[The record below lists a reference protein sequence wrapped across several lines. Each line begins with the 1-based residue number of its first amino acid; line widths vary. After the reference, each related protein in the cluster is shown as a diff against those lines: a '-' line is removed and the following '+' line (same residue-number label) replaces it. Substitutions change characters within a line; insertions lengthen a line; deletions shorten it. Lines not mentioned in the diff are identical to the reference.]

1 MSAVRST
8 HTILAGLALATL
20 VAPSL
25 IAEPRLG
32 PGGAILHEPVPS
44 TSTRGEIPVFVY
56 DPRATSEL
64 PQEIHVGT
72 EVLPAPAVAA
82 RPTADE
88 RPYDDRTG
96 AGPGEVGEH
105 NAPPGFEPRGSLGN
119 AARPDRDTGKEAD
132 LEYHASFDPSVVPFK
147 RNRALNHVDANGDLT
162 LVGGKHI
169 PVPVIGH
176 RVGAGREVFWGS
188 VMVHARADEAIPL
201 PTVAPDSRVLAYET
215 EPKRELRFERDEA
228 DNLYVRVGSPGAFRL
243 VYLLDADARYFAR
256 PLPESAT
263 VKDVPPGLRPTLP
276 KALQRAGLEVAD
288 SLGLRPRMPYRVLV
302 DGLVSHFRSF
312 EAGAPPPET
321 GDIYRDLALGKRG
334 ICRHRGY
341 AFLITAHAL
350 GIPSRYVFNEAHVF
364 VEIWIPG
371 NPGGW
376 VRADLGG
383 GAENLTIEGGES
395 RVRHRPRG
403 GDPFSRPRQY
413 AEQMAQ
419 GGAGG
424 ADRVTGMPKERRP
437 RGRASTEAG
446 ESNGETKKEEE
457 GKVRLRAAMVL
468 PDPRASS
475 RPSRVS
481 LVLAKPLVYRGDPM
495 AVMGRVSGPDGGRPR
510 AGGKV
515 QVVLRSM
522 KDGTTLGLLGVGLTD
537 SRGLWSA
544 EIMLPRRWPPGS
556 YDLRAEFLGDR
567 ELAPSVSP

>member
-1 MSAVRST
+1 LT
-8 HTILAGLALATL
+8 LATL
-20 VAPSL
+20 AAVSVTAG
-25 IAEPRLG
+25 PRLG
-32 PGGAILHEPVPS
+32 PGGVILHEPVPS
-44 TSTRGEIPVFVY
+44 AGSRGEIPVFVY

-64 PQEIHVGT
+64 PEEIHLGS
-72 EVLPAPAVAA
+72 EVLPAPPLAA
-82 RPTADE
+82 PPGVGE
-88 RPYDDRTG
+88 RPYDDR
-96 AGPGEVGEH
+96 AGSVPGEVEGH
-105 NAPPGFEPRGSLGN
+105 SAPPALEPRGSLGN
-119 AARPDRDTGKEAD
+119 AARPDRDTGKEAN

-147 RNRALNHVDANGDLT
+147 RNRALNHVSANGDLT
-162 LVGGKHI
+162 LVAGKHV

-188 VMVHARADEAIPL
+188 VLVHARGDEAIPL

-215 EPKRELRFERDEA
+215 EPKHELRFERDEA
-228 DNLYVRVGSPGAFRL
+228 DNLYVRAKAPGAFRL
-243 VYLLDADARYFAR
+243 VYLLDADARYFSR
-256 PLPESAT
+256 TLPQGAT
-263 VKDVPPGLRPTLP
+263 VGDVPPGLRPELP
-276 KALQRAGLEVAD
+276 DALRKAGLEVAD
-288 SLGLRPRMPYRVLV
+288 SLGLRPRMPYRTLV

-312 EAGAPPPET
+312 EAGDPPPET

-376 VRADLGG
+376 LRADLGG
-383 GAENLTIEGGES
+383 GAENLNIQGGAS
-395 RVRHRPRG
+395 RVRHRPQG

-413 AEQMAQ
+413 AEQMAG

-424 ADRVTGMPKERRP
+424 ADRVTGMPQERRP
-437 RGRASTEAG
+437 QVGAAGDPGEA
-446 ESNGETKKEEE
+446 EE
-457 GKVRLRAAMVL
+457 GPVRLRAAMVL
-468 PDPRASS
+468 PEPRALS

-495 AVMGRVSGPDGGRPR
+495 AVMGRVSGADGTVAR

-522 KDGTTLGLLGVGLTD
+522 GEGTTLGLLGVGLTD
-537 SRGLWSA
+537 GRGLWSA

-567 ELAPSVSP
+567 LLAPSVSP